1 MEQKEI
7 DWHIAKAGYF
17 SASRIKNL
25 MSKSGK
31 FTEGNIDYLYE
42 IQQQRTTKEPEP
54 PIFAKPMQLGIEN
67 EPYAIEWV
75 RENTPHR
82 VLHCDKDFRDKI
94 FEKTD
99 YGFGASPD
107 AFIVPA
113 ETEFDKDDSG
123 LLYYDSHVIDNIS
136 ALLEVK
142 CVVGRKECNWY
153 YSPTVPLKEK
163 RARAFE
169 EHKDQMAAQLLAYP
183 SIKRIY
189 LLKYRPQ
196 IDDNPWDT
204 TGVLAPERGL
214 LFTYARSA
222 FGSYINQIKRRVRF
236 ADKYLRDSKNPD
248 DVNRF
253 YSLLKDLDK
262 IITKHKKK

>member
-42 IQQQRTTKEPEP
+42 IQQQRATKEPEP
-54 PIFAKPMQLGIEN
+54 PVFAKPMQLGIEN

-75 RENTPHR
+75 RDNTPHR

-107 AFIVPA
+107 AFIVDDGA
-113 ETEFDKDDSG
+113 DFDKDEDG
-123 LLYYDSHVIDNIS
+123 LLFYDQHVIDNIS

-153 YSPTVPLKEK
+153 YSPTVPFEKK
-163 RARAFE
+163 RAEAFS
-169 EHKDQMAAQLLAYP
+169 EHREQMAAQLLCYP
-183 SIKRIY
+183 TVNRIL

-196 IDDNPWDT
+196 IDDNPWDM

-214 LFTYARSA
+214 LFEFTREEFGTYLDEIKERIVFSDNYLKE
-222 FGSYINQIKRRVRF
+222 GLDPDSINDYYKIK
-236 ADKYLRDSKNPD
+236 K
-248 DVNRF
+248 
-253 YSLLKDLDK
+253 
-262 IITKHKKK
+262 

>member
-153 YSPTVPLKEK
+153 YSPTVPFEKK
-163 RARAFE
+163 RAGAFG
-169 EHKDQMAAQLLAYP
+169 EHREQMAAQLLCYP
-183 SIKRIY
+183 MVNNIY

-204 TGVLAPERGL
+204 TDVLAPERGL
-214 LFTYARSA
+214 LFEFTREEFGTYLDEIKERIVFSDNYLKE
-222 FGSYINQIKRRVRF
+222 GLDPDLINDYYKIK
-236 ADKYLRDSKNPD
+236 K
-248 DVNRF
+248 
-253 YSLLKDLDK
+253 
-262 IITKHKKK
+262 

>member
-7 DWHIAKAGYF
+7 NWHLAKAGYF
-17 SASRIKNL
+17 SASHVKNL

-31 FTEGNIDYLYE
+31 FIEGNIDYLYE
-42 IQQQRTTKEPEP
+42 IQQQRISGEPEP

-75 RENTPHR
+75 RENTILQ
-82 VLHCDKDFRDKI
+82 VLHADKDFTDKI

-107 AFIVPA
+107 AFIVPDA
-113 ETEFDKDDSG
+113 VEFDRNEDG
-123 LLYYDSHVIDNIS
+123 AIYYNSHVVDNIA

-153 YSPTVPLKEK
+153 FSPTASFEGK
-163 RARAFE
+163 RLEAFS
-169 EHKDQMAAQLLAYP
+169 EHRDQMSSQLLAYP
-183 SIKRIY
+183 NVNKIY

-196 IDDNPWDT
+196 IDDNPWDMKP
-204 TGVLAPERGL
+204 VLDISRGL
-214 LFTYARSA
+214 LFEFTREE
-222 FGSYINQIKRRVRF
+222 FGTYINEIKERIVF
-236 ADKYLRDSKNPD
+236 ADDYLKQGLDPD
-248 DVNRF
+248 CVND
-253 YSLLKDLDK
+253 YYK
-262 IITKHKKK
+262 IKK

>member
-17 SASRIKNL
+17 SASGIKDL
-25 MSKSGK
+25 MSKSGE
-31 FTEGNIDYLYE
+31 FTKANIAYLYE
-42 IQQQRTTKEPEP
+42 IQQQRVSQEPEP

-67 EPYAIEWV
+67 EPYAVEWV
-75 RENTPHR
+75 RENTTLR
-82 VLHCDKDFRDKI
+82 VLHADKDFTDKI

-113 ETEFDKDDSG
+113 EVDFDKDENG
-123 LLYYDSHVIDNIS
+123 TIYYNSHVIDNIS

-153 YSPTVPLKEK
+153 YSPTVPFERK
-163 RARAFE
+163 RLEAFG
-169 EHKDQMAAQLLAYP
+169 EHREQMAAQLLAYP
-183 SIKRIY
+183 NVNIIL

-196 IDDNPWDT
+196 IDENPWDLKP
-204 TGVLAPERGL
+204 VLDPDRGL
-214 LFTYARSA
+214 LFEFTRDE
-222 FGSYINQIKRRVRF
+222 FGAYIDDIKDRIMF
-236 ADKYLRDSKNPD
+236 ADDFLKQELDPD
-248 DVNRF
+248 CVND
-253 YSLLKDLDK
+253 YYK
-262 IITKHKKK
+262 IKK